1 VIEVLCE
8 NICKQRYKIFF
19 SVNSGRFDKF
29 YCTGGDIGMGIVSE
43 IFFWITVTCFI
54 DSDCNFDSLF
64 FVFPQTK
71 QDVGGCGVTD

>member
-1 VIEVLCE
+1 
-8 NICKQRYKIFF
+8 
-19 SVNSGRFDKF
+19 
-29 YCTGGDIGMGIVSE
+29 MGIVSE

>member
-1 VIEVLCE
+1 
-8 NICKQRYKIFF
+8 
-19 SVNSGRFDKF
+19 
-29 YCTGGDIGMGIVSE
+29 MGIVSE

-64 FVFPQTK
+64 FVFPQIK